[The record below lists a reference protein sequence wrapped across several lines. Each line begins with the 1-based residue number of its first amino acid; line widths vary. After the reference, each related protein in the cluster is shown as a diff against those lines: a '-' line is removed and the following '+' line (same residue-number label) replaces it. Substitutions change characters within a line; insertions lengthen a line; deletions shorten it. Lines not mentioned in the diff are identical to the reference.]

1 MAEPIPPITLPPP
14 DDVQQERAWLETT
27 LRDWLDREYIPE
39 AINAVIAQQAAQAY
53 VRQRMEGEN
62 DLGSLVLAIVMEMRG
77 FDFTESFFGEF
88 AVANAI
94 SDLLM
99 CRLGVD
105 PCCG

>member
-14 DDVQQERAWLETT
+14 DDVQQEREWLEAT
-27 LRDWLDREYIPE
+27 LLDWLDREYIPE
-39 AINAVIAQQAAQAY
+39 AINATIAQKAAQAY